1 MSRVKHN
8 ATHQFS
14 AGLNNA
20 KDTGPASL
28 PFQLPGLQGWKVVT
42 ENFQGGHIYSTN
54 TNPYEETIENSGGAT
69 VAANGALL
77 TATGTDNDSCLLQWT
92 TANLMPGASTKK
104 FYLETSC
111 TLTAAT
117 MASNEMFIGFTE
129 DAQGANFAASNGS
142 AWTFEDGIGFGKID
156 GATEIDFISGK
167 GNAWQEVGFGSTFTT
182 ATRVTLGCYYD
193 GTTFYLYKDGAL
205 VQSSARETINNDAA
219 TGLSCFV
226 KCGASE
232 AQTLL
237 VNYVTYASEL

>member
-8 ATHQFS
+8 AVHQFS

-20 KDTGPASL
+20 QNTGPASL
-28 PFQLPGLQGWKVVT
+28 PFQLAGLQGWKVVT
-42 ENFQGGHIYSTN
+42 ENFQTGHIYSTN
-54 TNPYEETIENSGGAT
+54 TAPWEETVENAGGAS

-77 TATGTDNDSCLLQWT
+77 TATGTDNDSALLQWT
-92 TANLMPGASTKK
+92 TANVLPGASTKK

-129 DAQGANFAASNGS
+129 DAQGVNFAAGDGT
-142 AWTFEDGIGFGKID
+142 AWTFADGVGFGKLD
-156 GATEIDFISGK
+156 TATEIDFISGK
-167 GNAWQEVGFGSTFTT
+167 NDAWQTVGFGSTFTT
-182 ATRVTLGCYYD
+182 AVRTTLGAYYD

-205 VQSSARETINNDAA
+205 VASSAKEIINDDAP
-219 TGLSCFV
+219 TGVSCFV
-226 KCGASE
+226 KCGTGA